1 MGKFLLK
8 RLASMVV
15 TLWLLATIVFLL
27 AAKGLPG
34 DIGRKVLGPT
44 ANAGD
49 VAAFNTRIGTD
60 KPLFVQY
67 LRSLK
72 NLVTLDFGESFQFG
86 SPVLDLLVPALG
98 RSAKLAI
105 LAFVITIPISIAAG
119 IFAARRQD
127 KLADRVV
134 VNAGLASSSVPEF
147 VTASVLLAVFA
158 VQWQVGSVY
167 ARVPDGTSFFGQLEF
182 LLLPAM
188 AMVVSYFG
196 YIARMTRAGV
206 ITALH
211 ADYTRTATLKG
222 LGGGQVMRRHV
233 LRNAM
238 APTITVISVQIGY
251 LFGGIIGVEKV
262 FNYPGLG
269 TMMLNAVGKKDI
281 PVLQTAVL
289 MVGIIYMVST
299 LLADLLIAMLNP
311 RVRLERAT

>member
-1 MGKFLLK
+1 MLI
-8 RLASMVV
+8 

-27 AAKGLPG
+27 VNVLPG
-34 DIGRKVLGPT
+34 DVGRKVLGPT
-44 ANAGD
+44 ANPDD
-49 VAAFNTRIGTD
+49 VAAFNERLGTD
-60 KPLFVQY
+60 KPLLTQY
-67 LRSLK
+67 WQSMKQLI
-72 NLVTLDFGESFQFG
+72 TFDFGDSFQTG
-86 SPVLDLLVPALG
+86 GPVLDLLLPALG
-98 RSAKLAI
+98 RSAKLAL

-119 IFAARRQD
+119 IYAARRQD

-134 VNAGLASSSVPEF
+134 VNVGLASSSLPEF
-147 VTASVLLAVFA
+147 VTASVLLALFA
-158 VQWQVGSVY
+158 VKWQFGSVY
-167 ARVPDGTSFFGQLEF
+167 ANVPEGTSFFGQLEY

-196 YIARMTRAGV
+196 YITRMTRAGV

-211 ADYTRTATLKG
+211 ADYTRTATMKG
-222 LGGGQVMRRHV
+222 LKPGEVMRRHV

-238 APTITVISVQIGY
+238 AATITVISVQIGY

-262 FNYPGLG
+262 FNYAGLG

-299 LLADLLIAMLNP
+299 LLADLLIAALNP
-311 RVRLERAT
+311 RVRLERGT

>member
-1 MGKFLLK
+1 ML
-8 RLASMVV
+8 V
-15 TLWLLATIVFLL
+15 TLWMLATIVFLL
-27 AAKGLPG
+27 VNVLPG
-34 DIGRKVLGPT
+34 DVGRKVLGPT
-44 ANAGD
+44 ANAKD
-49 VAAFNTRIGTD
+49 VADFNARLGTD
-60 KPLFVQY
+60 QPLIEQY
-67 LRSLK
+67 GRSLK
-72 NLVTLDFGESFQFG
+72 RLATLDFGDSFQTG
-86 SPVLDLLVPALG
+86 SPVMDLLWPALG
-98 RSAKLAI
+98 RSGKLAF
-105 LAFVITIPISIAAG
+105 LAFVITIPISIGAG

-134 VNAGLASSSVPEF
+134 VNAGLASSSLPEF
-147 VTASVLLAVFA
+147 VTASVLLALFA
-158 VQWQVGSVY
+158 VKWKVGSVY
-167 ARVPDGTSFFGQLEF
+167 ANVPEGTGLFGQLEY

-222 LGGGQVMRRHV
+222 LSQGQVMRRHV
-233 LRNAM
+233 LRNAL

-262 FNYPGLG
+262 FNYAGLG

-289 MVGIIYMVST
+289 MVGIIYMIST
-299 LLADLLIAMLNP
+299 LLADLLIAALNP
-311 RVRLERAT
+311 RVRLERGE

>member
-1 MGKFLLK
+1 
-8 RLASMVV
+8 MVV
-15 TLWLLATIVFLL
+15 TLWMIATIVFMIVNV
-27 AAKGLPG
+27 LPG
-34 DIGRKVLGPT
+34 DVGRQVLGPT
-44 ANAGD
+44 ANSKD
-49 VAAFNTRIGTD
+49 VAAMNARLGTD
-60 KPLFVQY
+60 KPLLEQY

-72 NLVTLDFGESFQFG
+72 NLVTFDFGESFQTG
-86 SPVLDLLVPALG
+86 GRVMDLLLPALG

-105 LAFVITIPISIAAG
+105 LAFIITIPISIAAG

-127 KLADRVV
+127 KLGDRVV
-134 VNAGLASSSVPEF
+134 VNAGLASSSLPEF

-158 VQWQVGSVY
+158 VNFKIGNVY
-167 ARVPDGTSFFGQLEF
+167 ANVPDGTSLFGQLEF

-206 ITALH
+206 ISSLH
-211 ADYTRTATLKG
+211 ADYTRTATMKG
-222 LGGGQVMRRHV
+222 LSSGQVMRRHV
-233 LRNAM
+233 IRNAM

-251 LFGGIIGVEKV
+251 LFGGIIGVERV
-262 FNYPGLG
+262 FNYAGLG
-269 TMMLNAVGKKDI
+269 TVMLNAVGKKDI

-299 LLADLLIAMLNP
+299 LLADLLISAINP